1 MSEEEK
7 LESKDESVLF
17 CDMMKNNTSTLVK
30 KAESQIP
37 TYAQLFSD
45 VYTEYL
51 HMIDDLFGTCYIAE
65 KQFFEKFN
73 LDSATMKVYS
83 NYINSLTNVYSSQI
97 DMSTDFLKNYSQMRV
112 VMIKSY
118 DSYMHT
124 MMDVYAKTL
133 AQINTAIEK

>member
-7 LESKDESVLF
+7 SESKDESVLF

-37 TYAQLFSD
+37 TYAQLYSD

-51 HMIDDLFGTCYIAE
+51 HMVDDLFGTCYIAE

-73 LDSATMKVYS
+73 LDPVTMKVFS
-83 NYINSLTNVYSSQI
+83 NYMNSLTSVYSSQMDI
-97 DMSTDFLKNYSQMRV
+97 STDFLKNYSQVRIA
-112 VMIKSY
+112 MIKSY

-124 MMDVYAKTL
+124 MMDIYAKTL
-133 AQINTAIEK
+133 AQINTTIEK

>member
-17 CDMMKNNTSTLVK
+17 CNMMKNNTSTLVK
-30 KAESQIP
+30 KAASQIP
-37 TYAQLFSD
+37 TYVQLYSD

-51 HMIDDLFGTCYIAE
+51 HMVDDLFGTCYIGE

-73 LDSATMKVYS
+73 IDSATMRVFS
-83 NYINSLTNVYSSQI
+83 NYMNSLTNVYSSQI
-97 DMSTDFLKNYSQMRV
+97 DMSTDFLKNYSQMRIA
-112 VMIKSY
+112 MIKSY

-124 MMDVYAKTL
+124 MMDIYAKTL
-133 AQINTAIEK
+133 AQINTTIE